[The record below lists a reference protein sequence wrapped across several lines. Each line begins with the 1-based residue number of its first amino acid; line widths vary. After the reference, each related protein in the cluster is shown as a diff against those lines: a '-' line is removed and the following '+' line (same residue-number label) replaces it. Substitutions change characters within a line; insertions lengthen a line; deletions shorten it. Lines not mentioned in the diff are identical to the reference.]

1 VGLDR
6 ADVGLRRAG
15 AHRHAKTGER
25 ERRHGAGHNLALLG
39 EALHRLGV
47 ERDQVRGPAVE
58 SLLERRTG
66 FLEDRHLVPAR
77 ARERGGEFVDPGTA
91 PWLVRTMSSAAWHTA
106 PDDSPMRVVPIAHDH
121 DFIVM
126 ATSLMISLFFIL
138 VAFLNAGQFPHDAV
152 ALPAPRN
159 RCRVDPTAR
168 WTRCSH

>member
-1 VGLDR
+1 MSGF
-6 ADVGLRRAG
+6 G
-15 AHRHAKTGER
+15 APARTDTPRPASV
-25 ERRHGAGHNLALLG
+25 N
-39 EALHRLGV
+39 GV
-47 ERDQVRGPAVE
+47 PGPATTLPFLASP
-58 SLLERRTG
+58 SLGSGLSVIRSAGPLLSLCSSAAPASWRTVT
-66 FLEDRHLVPAR
+66 LCPLVR
-77 ARERGGEFVDPGTA
+77 ANAAASSWTPGTA

-126 ATSLMISLFFIL
+126 ATSLMIKLFFFL
-138 VAFLNAGQFPHDAV
+138 FVFLNAGQFPHDAV